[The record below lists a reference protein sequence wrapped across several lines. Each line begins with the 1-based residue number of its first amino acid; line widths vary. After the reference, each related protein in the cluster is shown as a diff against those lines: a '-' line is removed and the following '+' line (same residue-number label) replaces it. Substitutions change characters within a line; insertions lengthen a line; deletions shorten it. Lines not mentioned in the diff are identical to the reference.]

1 MDPEQTN
8 LQNALAAAGAQI
20 ARDFRAAMEKL
31 IPVYEAIRQA
41 VRAAME
47 KLIPVYEAIGQAV
60 RAAAE
65 AVDQAWSVVVAYKWA
80 ERAHPEWVK
89 IMRRTKK
96 RRIRKKYADR
106 IWRAYLKEGETPSK
120 T

>member
-31 IPVYEAIRQA
+31 IPVW
-41 VRAAME
+41 
-47 KLIPVYEAIGQAV
+47 EAIGQAV
-60 RAAAE
+60 RTAAE
-65 AVDQAWSVVVAYKWA
+65 AIDQARGVVAAYKWA
-80 ERAHPEWVK
+80 ERVHPEWVK

-96 RRIRKKYADR
+96 CRIRKKYADR